1 MREYYA
7 DQIGGR
13 IGLGEARSTP
23 RIPRATMANDPY
35 LKYLFIKTQV
45 LTITHYKYKKL
56 TISITNIKIDQT
68 NNITC
73 YLLSQP

>member
-23 RIPRATMANDPY
+23 RIPRATMANDLYFNVY
-35 LKYLFIKTQV
+35 LTAYI
-45 LTITHYKYKKL
+45 LTIKH
-56 TISITNIKIDQT
+56 IRNIKQT
-68 NNITC
+68 KI
-73 YLLSQP
+73 